1 MFVGNC
7 ASMDI
12 NLMTMKKVDAGEV
25 NIIMDSLTYVNK
37 DEMDGMSLLNYS
49 TQKQIILNA
58 HLL

>member
-1 MFVGNC
+1 
-7 ASMDI
+7 
-12 NLMTMKKVDAGEV
+12 MTMKKVDAGEV